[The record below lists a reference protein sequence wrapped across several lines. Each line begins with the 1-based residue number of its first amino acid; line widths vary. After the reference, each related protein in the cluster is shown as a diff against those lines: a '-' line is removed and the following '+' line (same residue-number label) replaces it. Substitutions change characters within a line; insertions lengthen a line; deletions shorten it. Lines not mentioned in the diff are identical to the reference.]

1 MLDVGFLTKSMTK
14 PYLCLVSDEVYK
26 GPHNTDLQIQK
37 YSSLAFASFVIIF
50 ILLLSLLLI
59 SNSLFHNAFAES
71 PAFDQVMIPDAPISN
86 QKNDWVQTYG
96 NDSTHLKSGYANIL
110 AVDYD
115 SDGKTL
121 DATFWLKSNSENAS
135 TYNEPLKHI
144 RYGMLIAIVS
154 LPQNSGYNGA
164 NYDFYIEAV
173 NGKWSQYLYQL
184 SSTGTHSLVYSKTNY
199 TEPFG
204 GPTIGPG
211 YVKLR
216 LDLAYM
222 HSPSSYGL
230 SFYTAEAF
238 KSNEERDF
246 TGWVGVPPAAIAT
259 LTHPK
264 DVVIR
269 QGEEHLIPSEIET
282 PLSNNVTSLK
292 FDNGT
297 HYSSNGL
304 SVYYEKIQPPLFKV
318 KVSPQTPVGVYTIP
332 FAASLSI
339 TTTSSKLPMFND
351 TVTAFGDPEF
361 QVSKKYPTT
370 GSITGNANLTISVI
384 PPLSV
389 NETFMAFW
397 TTYGTP
403 LVILVSGGV
412 GAFSSLFID
421 YLKDRKEQRKAKHA

>member
-1 MLDVGFLTKSMTK
+1 MGSQSQNYLLTF
-14 PYLCLVSDEVYK
+14 
-26 GPHNTDLQIQK
+26 
-37 YSSLAFASFVIIF
+37 SSINIIF
-50 ILLLSLLLI
+50 MLLLPLT
-59 SNSLFHNAFAES
+59 SNSLFHKAFAAS
-71 PAFDQVMIPDAPISN
+71 PAFDQVLITDEEMNN

-96 NDSTHLKSGYANIL
+96 NDSTHLRSDYANIL
-110 AVDYD
+110 AVNYD

-121 DATFWLKSNSENAS
+121 DTTFWLASNSENAS
-135 TYNEPLKHI
+135 IYSQLPKHI

-164 NYDFYIEAV
+164 NYDFYIEAI

-184 SSTGTHSLVYSKTNY
+184 SSTGTRSLVDSKINY
-199 TEPFG
+199 TESFG

-216 LDLAYM
+216 LDLDSI
-222 HSPSSYGL
+222 HSPSAYGL
-230 SFYTAEAF
+230 SFYTAESF
-238 KSNEERDF
+238 KSNEVRDF
-246 TGWVGVPPAAIAT
+246 TRWVGVPPAAIAV

-264 DVVIR
+264 DIVIR

-282 PLSNNVTSLK
+282 PLSNNVTTIK
-292 FDNGT
+292 FDNGAY
-297 HYSSNGL
+297 YSSNGL
-304 SVYYEKIQPPLFKV
+304 SVSTEKIQPPLFKV

-332 FAASLSI
+332 FVASLSI

-370 GSITGNANLTISVI
+370 GYITSMANLTINVI
-384 PPLSV
+384 PPLTV

-403 LVILVSGGV
+403 IVILAGGAV
-412 GAFSSLFID
+412 GASTTVLID
-421 YLKDRKEQRKAKHA
+421 YLKSRREHK